1 MPTLKNRA
9 GVTTAT
15 TGTGTV
21 TLGAAIANNVGINAS
36 KWLAFGA
43 AGVVDQQTVRYLIL
57 DTVDAE
63 WGMGVFSSGAGT
75 LTRNM
80 QGSTTGSLLNLSG
93 SAQVFIAAIDDD
105 VQHAMAC
112 AHALFGGV

>member
-15 TGTGTV
+15 TGTGTI
-21 TLGAAIANNVGINAS
+21 TLGAAIGSGIGINAA

-63 WGMGVFSSGAGT
+63 WGTGVFTASGTT

-112 AHALFGGV
+112 AHSIYGGL